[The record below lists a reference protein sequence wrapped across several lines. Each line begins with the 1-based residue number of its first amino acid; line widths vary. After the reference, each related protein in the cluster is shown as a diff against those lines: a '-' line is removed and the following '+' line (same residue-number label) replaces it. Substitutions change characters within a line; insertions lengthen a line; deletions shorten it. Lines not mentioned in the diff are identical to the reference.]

1 MADKIEEPEV
11 KNLIAQIDAT
21 LEELKILMN
30 SFLPSEE

>member
-30 SFLPSEE
+30 SFLLSEE